1 MTRNLFVST
10 IALNL
15 AKKLKSDLIEQGF
28 TLSTPPYTLFSGK
41 KPGVSCTLYTS
52 GKLVVQGGEITPFME
67 FYLEPEILQE
77 FSFTYGTQL
86 GLAENTAKT
95 EKKTAHPPGNVQ
107 GKVQHGL
114 TPHIGV
120 DESGKGDFF
129 GPLCIAAVYAD
140 ADGIEWL
147 ARQGVR
153 DSKELSPAFIAGMA
167 PKIRDRLPH
176 HIIAIGPAKYNELY
190 DKFGNLNSLLAWGHA
205 TAIEQLVEKTG
216 CKDILIDQFA
226 HESVVVKALKKKGVD
241 VALQQRHRGE
251 EDPVVAAASLLAR
264 TAFVDGM
271 AVLSKRFGI
280 ALPKGAAPVVI
291 RVGKQFVMEHSRDEL
306 KEVAK
311 LHFKTTA
318 AVTDGR

>member
-1 MTRNLFVST
+1 MTKNLFVST

-15 AKKLKSDLIEQGF
+15 AKKLKNDLIEQGF
-28 TLSTPPYTLFSGK
+28 TLSTPPYTLFSAK
-41 KPGVSCTLYTS
+41 KPGVSCTLYSS

-77 FSFTYGTQL
+77 FPFTYGLQMS
-86 GLAENTAKT
+86 LAEKT
-95 EKKTAHPPGNVQ
+95 QKKPAQSQGNVQ
-107 GKVQHGL
+107 GKVHHGFA
-114 TPHIGV
+114 PHIGV

-147 ARQGVR
+147 VRQGVK
-153 DSKELSPAFIAGMA
+153 DSKELSPAFIASMA
-167 PKIRDRLPH
+167 PKIRERLPH

-205 TAIEQLVEKTG
+205 TAIEQLVQKTG

-251 EDPVVAAASLLAR
+251 QDPVVAAASLLAR
-264 TAFVDGM
+264 TTFVDGM
-271 AVLSKRFGI
+271 AALSKRFGI
-280 ALPKGAAPVVI
+280 VLPKGAAPVVI
-291 RVGKQFVMEHSRDEL
+291 RVGKQFILEHGPDEL

-311 LHFKTTA
+311 LHFKTTTA
-318 AVTDGR
+318 LTGGR